1 MFTPVRGVMAAQQT
15 HCDMADMDM
24 AEVAVSMNA
33 SMSTA
38 MQGHEMHYMSS
49 ADMSADLAADQAADL
64 ALTDQSVANK
74 QCCCCDNDCMSNC
87 DMGVTASL
95 VMQVSAYTPDFVKTT
110 NSISYTSEILV
121 RALTPPSRPPAN
133 LS

>member
-1 MFTPVRGVMAAQQT
+1 MFTPVRGVMAVQQT

-38 MQGHEMHYMSS
+38 MQGHDMHYMSS
-49 ADMSADLAADQAADL
+49 ADMSAGLAADQAL
-64 ALTDQSVANK
+64 ADQSVANK
-74 QCCCCDNDCMSNC
+74 QCCCCDNDCMNNC
-87 DMGVTASL
+87 DMGMTASL

-110 NSISYTSEILV
+110 NSISYISEILV

>member
-1 MFTPVRGVMAAQQT
+1 MFTPVRGVMAVQQT

-49 ADMSADLAADQAADL
+49 ADQAADL

>member
-1 MFTPVRGVMAAQQT
+1 
-15 HCDMADMDM
+15 
-24 AEVAVSMNA
+24 
-33 SMSTA
+33 MS
-38 MQGHEMHYMSS
+38 
-49 ADMSADLAADQAADL
+49 ADQAADL

-95 VMQVSAYTPDFVKTT
+95 FMQVSAYTPDFVKTT